1 MAVGPDED
9 AEVRRRKFLS
19 TTAAG
24 AIALLV
30 DGEPVRLSTEGLV
43 LWRADL
49 DELRRVLR
57 TESRGAI
64 AVPVS
69 RQAEGLV
76 RMLHG
81 TPEGAPLYRPL
92 AELTA
97 ETAML
102 AGWATDDRGDA
113 ATGNNWCRVAA
124 HASRQARNPN
134 LLAMSL
140 EDWAWG
146 ADSVGRL
153 PDALGLLGRMP
164 VDAITPGTRAAVEV
178 GRAML
183 LARAGRANGA
193 LAALDQME
201 RNAGRDTAP
210 GRLPVDADRVQQVR
224 GYTLVEMGFAAPA
237 YQLLASL
244 PRRPS
249 QWINH
254 ALTQTNLAMAAA
266 QMGEVD
272 QACKHAAEAHAV
284 FAEAQSVKGVQRVIR
299 FRAQKLEPYAD
310 TSAVRE
316 LDDYLRTAT
325 GGGQRYVTTRSRRG
339 KDSLHR
345 ADCPYMLR
353 GAPSVKRRTWTG
365 GRGRTPA
372 EVAADGGVRATFD
385 VCTVCMR

>member
-1 MAVGPDED
+1 MGPDED

-30 DGEPVRLSTEGLV
+30 DGEPVRLSTEGLA

-57 TESRGAI
+57 SQSRGAI

-81 TPEGAPLYRPL
+81 TPESARLYRPL

-102 AGWATDDRGDA
+102 AGWATHDRGDA
-113 ATGNNWCRVAA
+113 AAAMNWSRVAV
-124 HASRQARNPN
+124 HASTQARNPD

-140 EDWAWG
+140 EDWAWVV
-146 ADSVGRL
+146 DSIGRL
-153 PDALGLLGRMP
+153 PEALGLLGRMP
-164 VDAITPGTRAAVEV
+164 VDAIAPGTRSTVEV

-193 LAALDQME
+193 LAALDQVE
-201 RNAGRDTAP
+201 RNAGQDTAP
-210 GRLPVDADRVQQVR
+210 GRLPVDAERVRQVR
-224 GYTLVEMGFAAPA
+224 GYTMVELGFAAAA
-237 YQLLASL
+237 YQLLSSL

-254 ALTQTNLAMAAA
+254 ALTEVNLATAAA
-266 QMGEVD
+266 QMGEVE
-272 QACKHAAEAHAV
+272 QACEHAAEAHAV
-284 FAEAQSVKGVQRVIR
+284 FTEAQSAMGLQRVIR
-299 FRAQKLEPYAD
+299 LRAQRLEPYAG

-325 GGGQRYVTTRSRRG
+325 GGGQRYVVTRSRRG
-339 KDSLHR
+339 KEGLHR

-365 GRGRTPA
+365 GNGRAPG
-372 EVAADGGVRATFD
+372 EVAADEGVRAAFD
-385 VCTVCMR
+385 VCKLCMR